1 MNQILKIKFQK
12 LFKKMSLKQN
22 SKINFVKGN
31 EGTKIKQ
38 YFHPY
43 NTLNEIKY
51 SLAQFTLD
59 ISKKTKL
66 HKIKSSEIY
75 YILEGKGKLKINE
88 KIFYLE
94 KDDSAYV
101 PPNSTQFIENIG
113 TKELRFLCI
122 VEPAWKIEDENILE

>member
-1 MNQILKIKFQK
+1 MNQILKIKLQK
-12 LFKKMSLKQN
+12 SFKKMSLKQN
-22 SKINFVKGN
+22 SKINFVKGS

-38 YFHPY
+38 YFHPQ
-43 NTLNEIKY
+43 NTVNEIKY

-75 YILEGKGKLKINE
+75 YILEGKGKLIINE
-88 KIFYLE
+88 KIFFLE

-101 PPNSTQFIENIG
+101 PPNSTQFIENVG